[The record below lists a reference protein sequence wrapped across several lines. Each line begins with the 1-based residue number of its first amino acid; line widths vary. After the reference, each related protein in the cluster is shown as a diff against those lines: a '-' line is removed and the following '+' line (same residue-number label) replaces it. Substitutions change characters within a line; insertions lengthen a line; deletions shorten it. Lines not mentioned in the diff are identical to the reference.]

1 MATRGKGGVCSVC
14 THPQRRE
21 IELALVTRLPVST
34 IAARYEIS
42 RDSAWRHGKKHL
54 TPVQRAA
61 YLTALKP
68 SDIDLEALQRNE
80 SQSLLAQLLAGRA
93 KLQAYSAAAFE
104 DGQISVAVSA
114 EKAVTENLSLVSKL
128 LGMLVQRHQV
138 EHTSLLVSPSY
149 LELRTALLAALK
161 PHPAAAADVARVLHE
176 IESKAA
182 AGIRAAAQG
191 RPLRPV
197 KLIESDA
204 DGHTV
209 LETAENRAG
218 NGSGARAHR

>member
-1 MATRGKGGVCSVC
+1 TTVARMAKRKGKGGICSVC

-42 RDSAWRHGKKHL
+42 RDSAWRHGKTHL

-68 SDIDLEALQRNE
+68 SDIDVEALQRNE

-104 DGQISVAVSA
+104 GGHISVAVSA
-114 EKAVTENLSLVSKL
+114 EKAVTENLALVSKL

-161 PHPAAAADVARVLHE
+161 PHPAAAADVARVLHA

-182 AGIRAAAQG
+182 GEIAREAGGVRR
-191 RPLRPV
+191 RPYV
-197 KLIESDA
+197 KLI
-204 DGHTV
+204 DGD
-209 LETAENRAG
+209 
-218 NGSGARAHR
+218 